1 MDNDGH
7 RAAVEAAYARLRE
20 KLEAKDVSAD
30 GLKQAALEA
39 LATARTLVEIE
50 DGLAPGEQAPGREME
65 RRDLK

>member
-1 MDNDGH
+1 MDDDGH

-50 DGLAPGEQAPGREME
+50 DGLGSGEPPAGRGTDS
-65 RRDLK
+65 RDLK